1 MYVGAVLPGVQRVR
15 ERRISKTRPTTTTT
29 TTMTGPPVANQKKG
43 DCGPDGCQ
51 DHSSGNVREY
61 NHSDIAPESA
71 QFATT

>member
-1 MYVGAVLPGVQRVR
+1 
-15 ERRISKTRPTTTTT
+15 
-29 TTMTGPPVANQKKG
+29 MTGPPVANQKKG